1 VKIAVFS
8 QQGRMTMNL
17 DEAEDWAWCDAQF
30 AAIEAYVK
38 AQNIPH
44 GVICDWPEWYAA
56 PYVGLWAVEDPADP
70 GFVGHWILAG
80 DTTGVQPQPVAFDYL
95 SAEDGAEPRE
105 ALAAFAKKWA
115 ALAAAAAKGKAWTGS
130 PVLTG
135 DLAQQA
141 AQLARQAELLKLWAS
156 DDDVWELD

>member
-1 VKIAVFS
+1 
-8 QQGRMTMNL
+8 MDL

-44 GVICDWPEWYAA
+44 GVICDWPEWFAA

-130 PVLTG
+130 PVLSG
-135 DLAQQA
+135 DLPQQA
-141 AQLARQAELLKLWAS
+141 TQLARQAELLKLWAS
-156 DDDVWELD
+156 DDDMWDED